1 MDFNSS
7 RKQQM
12 TRNDSLFTSTDDAS
26 SCTSEVV
33 ATLSYYCMPDPAWGG
48 ESGDCS
54 FTHSDRYNCSNELDN
69 LAHLSD

>member
-12 TRNDSLFTSTDDAS
+12 TRNDSLFTSIDDAS

-33 ATLSYYCMPDPAWGG
+33 AT
-48 ESGDCS
+48 
-54 FTHSDRYNCSNELDN
+54 FTTACLIPHGVVSLVTAVSHILIDTIVAMNWII
-69 LAHLSD
+69 